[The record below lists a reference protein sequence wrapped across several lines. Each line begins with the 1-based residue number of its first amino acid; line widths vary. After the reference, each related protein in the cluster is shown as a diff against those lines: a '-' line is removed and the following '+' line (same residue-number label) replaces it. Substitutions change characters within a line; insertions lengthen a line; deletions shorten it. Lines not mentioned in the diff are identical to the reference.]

1 MTANERERRDPA
13 AEPTTVLPE
22 TAAQLVELERLQQ
35 ALSESEERAK
45 SHWEQYLRAV
55 ADLDNVRKRAQRDIE
70 SANRYGLEKIAQE
83 LLPVRDSLELAV
95 QNAARSDVQHLVAGQ
110 QATLALL
117 ARALEKFGVRV
128 IDPQGEPFD
137 PERHE
142 AMMTQESATAEP
154 NSVLQVVQP
163 GYELN
168 GRLLRPAR
176 VIVAR
181 EPAPRS

>member
-1 MTANERERRDPA
+1 MSANESGRDSHGSA
-13 AEPTTVLPE
+13 GAEPTTVLPE

-35 ALSESEERAK
+35 ALAESEEQAK
-45 SHWEQYLRAV
+45 AHREQYLRAV
-55 ADLDNVRKRAQRDIE
+55 AETDNVRKRAQRDIE
-70 SANRYGLEKIAQE
+70 AANRYGLEKFAAE
-83 LLPVRDSLELAV
+83 LLPVKDSLELAV
-95 QNAARSDVQHLVAGQ
+95 QNAARQDPQGVQEGL

-117 ARALEKFGVRV
+117 SRALKKLGVKV
-128 IDPQGEPFD
+128 IDPRGEPFD
-137 PERHE
+137 PAHHE

-181 EPAPRS
+181 AP